1 LTAAPP
7 QNPIFST
14 TSELVVLHATV
25 KDRKGRYVTDLSR
38 DAFTVFEDKA
48 PQTISFFASD
58 DAPVTV
64 GLLIDSSGS
73 MQSNLDH
80 TIAAARSFVQISNP
94 EDEIFALA
102 FNDEVRPVLP
112 SSAPF
117 TNETPGRSVRRSP
130 APFGRA
136 GVALSTMRSTRA
148 STTWRRA
155 ATSAECW

>member
-1 LTAAPP
+1 MRSRGRAPRLEPPRSLVSVFLEAMPRRWPVIALAISSVVAAHWPTGGWSARLTAAPP

-73 MQSNLDH
+73 MQSNLDL
-80 TIAAARSFVQISNP
+80 TIAAARSFVQISNY
-94 EDEIFALA
+94 
-102 FNDEVRPVLP
+102 
-112 SSAPF
+112 
-117 TNETPGRSVRRSP
+117 PG
-130 APFGRA
+130 
-136 GVALSTMRSTRA
+136 
-148 STTWRRA
+148 
-155 ATSAECW
+155 